1 MPVLSAY
8 PPPVAKRSS
17 KRVKTVEI
25 EETPYSELVTPP
37 LECEFDEILGQPR
50 AVETLDAAISSGR
63 VHHAWIFHGPAGVGK
78 FTVALAFAAVLLDP
92 ESAPDLA
99 GRVRPDPNSRVQ
111 GLLRT
116 GAHPDLHVIRK
127 ELARFSNNPAVRNS
141 KLTTIPKDVLDTRLI
156 GPAYRAANHE
166 GGLASKVFIVDEAEL
181 LDRSASNA
189 VSQNTLLK
197 TLEEPPEGTV
207 LILVT
212 SNEDRLLPTI
222 RSRSQRVGFG
232 PLDDDA
238 MSRWAD
244 KADLDLPRD
253 AAWLFDYAAGSP
265 GRLKEAVET
274 GLASW
279 HAELKPGLDRAVR
292 GEFDPMLA
300 PVMRDLVDAWA
311 RAWVAE
317 DDKRSKEAAN
327 RIAMG
332 RLFSM
337 VAEHARARLGDPACT
352 EIALGMIDAVQTAE
366 GRLTS
371 NVQLALVLE
380 GLAAD
385 LPVGERLGC

>member
-1 MPVLSAY
+1 M
-8 PPPVAKRSS
+8 AKRSS
-17 KRVKTVEI
+17 KRVKTI
-25 EETPYSELVTPP
+25 ELADEPYSELVTPA
-37 LECEFDEILGQPR
+37 LERTIDDILGQPR
-50 AVETLDAAISSGR
+50 AIETLDAAIASGR

-78 FTVALAFAAVLLDP
+78 FTTALAFAAVLLDP
-92 ESAPDLA
+92 DAGPDLT
-99 GRVRPDPNSRVQ
+99 GRYRPDPATRAQ

-116 GAHPDLHVIRK
+116 GSHPDLHVIRK
-127 ELARFSNNPAVRNS
+127 ELARFSDNPSVRSS

-156 GPAYRAANHE
+156 APAYRAASMT

-189 VSQNTLLK
+189 VSQNALLK

-232 PLDDDA
+232 PLDEDS
-238 MSRWAD
+238 MSRWASESEI
-244 KADLDLPRD
+244 ALPRD
-253 AAWLFDYAAGSP
+253 AKWLFDYAAGSP

-279 HAELKPGLDRAVR
+279 HTELKPGLDRALK

-300 PVMRDLVDAWA
+300 PVMRDLVDEWA
-311 RAWVAE
+311 KAWVAE

-327 RIAMG
+327 RMAMG

-337 VAEHARARLGDPACT
+337 VGDHARARLADPACT
-352 EIALGMIDAVQTAE
+352 EIALGMIDAIGRAE
-366 GRLTS
+366 SRLAS

-385 LPVGERLGC
+385 LPAGERV